1 MIEYENLKAVNEA
14 FFNQFEEEAIKVIR
28 GGWYILGE
36 SVDNFEKE
44 FAAWNGNRFCIGTAN
59 GLDALV
65 LSLDALNLP
74 KGSEIIVP
82 ANTYIA
88 TIIAIIRTGH
98 RPVLV
103 EPDPGTLNID
113 VNRIAAKITS
123 NTKAI
128 QVVHMYGRI
137 CDMSAIMKI
146 AEDFGLFVLEDC
158 AQSHGASFN
167 GKKCGTFG
175 ILNSFSFY
183 PTKNLGALGDAGAIV
198 TDNQDFAEKIR
209 ELRNYGSKRKYHND
223 TIGYNSRLDE
233 IQAAFLRIKLAKLD
247 SINFKKRE
255 LASIY
260 RRELRNANISISKY
274 CSDQENVYHI
284 FPVFCKDRD
293 DLRKYLLNLGI
304 KTEVH
309 YPIAP
314 HNQVAMKHAAAL
326 GLWEPELSGYPVSEQ
341 IHLQEISLPISYATS
356 AQEVQ
361 SVADALNSYRQ
372 FK

>member
-1 MIEYENLKAVNEA
+1 MIEYENLKAVNEP
-14 FFNQFEEEAIKVIR
+14 FFKQLEEEASKIIR

-36 SVDNFEKE
+36 TVGNFEKE

-65 LSLDALNLP
+65 LSLEALNLP

-103 EPDPGTLNID
+103 EPDQGTLNID

-137 CDMSAIMKI
+137 CNMSAIMKL
-146 AEDFGLFVLEDC
+146 AADFGLLVLEDC
-158 AQSHGASFN
+158 AQSHGASFQ

-198 TDNQDFAEKIR
+198 TDNEDLAEKIR
-209 ELRNYGSKRKYHND
+209 ELRNYGSKLKYHND

-233 IQAAFLRIKLAKLD
+233 IQAAFLRIKLTNLD
-247 SINFKKRE
+247 SINSKKRE

-260 RRELRNANISISKY
+260 NRELKNINIDLPTH
-274 CSDQENVYHI
+274 CSEEENVYHI
-284 FPVFCKDRD
+284 YPVFCKDRENF
-293 DLRKYLLNLGI
+293 RKYLLNLGI

-314 HNQVAMKHAAAL
+314 HNQVAMKQAAAL
-326 GLWEPELSGYPVSEQ
+326 GLWEPEISGYPITER
-341 IHLQEISLPISYATS
+341 IHLNEVSLPISFATS
-356 AQEVQ
+356 EKEVQ
-361 SVADALNSYRQ
+361 SVVEASNSYR
-372 FK
+372 